1 MLPTSHDVARLA
13 GVSQATVSRALRE
26 HHGVARATRDRVREA
41 ARSLGYVPSSTARAL
56 STRRTGRIAVV
67 CSGLDDPFHAA
78 LVAPLHDALSDRGL
92 QTVLVTDTDEHPV
105 TIDDLLDGACDGVV
119 LTTCSTTSPLPA
131 ALAARAV
138 PCVIADRAVED
149 EGTDSCV
156 VDDRAGAASV
166 ADLLVELGHRRIGVI
181 AGPDTISTG
190 RDRLTGFLD
199 QLGRHGITVAT
210 RGIHTG
216 PFTAETGRRGLVA
229 LLAAGPSMPTAV
241 FCGNDVI
248 ALGALEAAAQYGVAV
263 PGDLVVIGFGGLPI
277 ARWERVGLTT
287 MDVDLAAMAR
297 EVTEMLVERLD
308 GVTVPARTVKVP
320 ARLAARRTHESA
332 RPQRADCDEDR
343 AAPPEPEQGLRRWMT
358 ATSELARAV
367 NSATPT
373 TTVLALIARRACDL
387 IGFDFCAVMLANA
400 GEECLSVAGFHGLDA
415 NYVGLVSDE
424 QALQIR
430 PESSDQDSPA
440 ARAFRERRTVAV
452 TDTRSA
458 AVYGRLRD
466 LAPAQGYRSL
476 VAAPLRDA
484 SGSVS
489 GLIVGYLQEPHV
501 FSAEELD
508 LTELLGEQI
517 MVVLETDRLR
527 RAQERTIA
535 ELSAVNTQM
544 SEARRQ
550 LDWAEE
556 QHERLMQ
563 LVLDGAGLEGLT
575 DALAEILDAA
585 ITVQN
590 ADGDVLAQS
599 GGRAPIAPSA
609 GAEPDATGDAAWTVP
624 VLVTGETVGRLWI
637 SRMSSRP
644 DPLQRRA
651 IERFALVVGVEIFRR
666 RHLEEVRQRFTRDV
680 LSELLRPS
688 GPVHVQ
694 SVLEHAASLGVELD
708 EPHLLVLICRPR
720 SGPAPGLLQDCR
732 KALATV
738 ERCLVGQYDGDVVAV
753 LPAEL
758 DVGRTLEPLLTRLG
772 RTAPPHAPVVVLAPE
787 AESPTDYA
795 GAYRIARGVARLRLA
810 TNSVVPFVDARRL
823 GVAAL
828 LLGEDLPSPRLAQ
841 FAEGLLAP
849 LERAG
854 AVRQGE
860 LVATL
865 RAWLEHGCSAATTA
879 DALTVHPNTVT
890 YRLNRLEKLLGLDLR
905 SFENRLNLQ
914 LALTVVDVS
923 GQVDAGRTSA
933 HPGVGV
939 GEQRG
944 YPPRVVDER

>member
-1 MLPTSHDVARLA
+1 MPTSHDVARLA

-26 HHGVARATRDRVREA
+26 HHGVAAATRARVHEA
-41 ARSLGYVPSSTARAL
+41 ARSLGYVTSSTARAL
-56 STRRTGRIAVV
+56 ATRRTRRIVV
-67 CSGLDDPFHAA
+67 VSAGVDDPFHAA
-78 LVAPLHDALSDRGL
+78 LIAPLHEALSGHGL

-105 TIDDLLDGACDGVV
+105 TANDLLDGSFDGAV
-119 LTTCSTTSPLPA
+119 LTTCSTTSSLPA
-131 ALAARAV
+131 ELTARAV
-138 PCVIADRAVED
+138 PCVVADRAVD
-149 EGTDSCV
+149 DASADSCL
-156 VDDRAGAASV
+156 VDDRRGAAAV

-181 AGPDTISTG
+181 AGPGTTSTG
-190 RDRLTGFLD
+190 RDRLTGLLD
-199 QLGRHGITVAT
+199 QLERHGITVGP
-210 RGIHTG
+210 REIYTG

-241 FCGNDVI
+241 FCGNDVV

-263 PGDLVVIGFGGLPI
+263 PGDLAVVGFGGIPV

-287 MDVDLAAMAR
+287 MDVDLTAMAR
-297 EVTEMLVERLD
+297 TVVGMLVERLE
-308 GVTVPARTVKVP
+308 GLSVPPRAVTLAPDLTARGTHGTALPPHADRTAPA
-320 ARLAARRTHESA
+320 
-332 RPQRADCDEDR
+332 
-343 AAPPEPEQGLRRWMT
+343 EPGQGLRRWMA

-373 TTVLALIARRACDL
+373 TTVLSLIAKRACEL

-400 GEECLSVAGFHGLDA
+400 GEESLSVEGFHGLDY

-458 AVYGRLRD
+458 TVYGRLRE
-466 LAPAQGYRSL
+466 LAPVQGYRSL

-489 GLIVGYLQEPHV
+489 GLIVGYLQEPHA

-527 RAQERTIA
+527 RAQERTII
-535 ELSAVNTQM
+535 ELSAVNAEM
-544 SEARRQ
+544 REARRQ

-590 ADGDVLAQS
+590 ADGDDLAQS
-599 GGRAPIAPSA
+599 GGGPLAVPSRPGAAPVASDD
-609 GAEPDATGDAAWTVP
+609 EAWTVP
-624 VLVTGETVGRLWI
+624 VLVTGEVVGRLWI
-637 SRMSSRP
+637 TRMSSRP

-666 RHLEEVRQRFTRDV
+666 RHLDEVRQRFTRDV
-680 LSELLRPS
+680 LSELLRPG
-688 GPVHVQ
+688 GPVHLQ
-694 SVLEHAASLGVELD
+694 SVLDHAASLGVDLD
-708 EPHLLVLICRPR
+708 EPHLLVLACRPR

-732 KALATV
+732 KALGSV

-758 DVGRTLEPLLTRLG
+758 DIERTLEPLLVRLG
-772 RTAPPHAPVVVLAPE
+772 RTPPTQTPVVVLAPE
-787 AESPTDYA
+787 IETPADYA
-795 GAYRIARGVARLRLA
+795 GAYRVARGVARLRVA
-810 TNSVVPFVDARRL
+810 ANSRIPFVDARRL

-828 LLGEDLPSPRLAQ
+828 LLGEDLPSTRLAR
-841 FAEGLLAP
+841 FAQGLLAP

-854 AVRQGE
+854 AVRQAE

-879 DALTVHPNTVT
+879 EALTVHPNTVT
-890 YRLNRLEKLLGLDLR
+890 YRLSRLEKLLGLDLR

-923 GQVDAGRTSA
+923 GHADTGR
-933 HPGVGV
+933 G
-939 GEQRG
+939 
-944 YPPRVVDER
+944 

>member
-1 MLPTSHDVARLA
+1 MPTSHDVARLA

-26 HHGVARATRDRVREA
+26 HRGVAAATRARVREA
-41 ARSLGYVPSSTARAL
+41 ARSLGYVPSSTARSLA
-56 STRRTGRIAVV
+56 TRRTRRIAVV
-67 CSGLDDPFHAA
+67 SAGVDDPLHAA
-78 LVAPLHDALSDRGL
+78 LIAPLHVALSEHGL
-92 QTVLVTDTDEHPV
+92 QTVLVSDTDQHPV
-105 TIDDLLDGACDGVV
+105 TVDDLLDGSFDGAV
-119 LTTCSTTSPLPA
+119 LTTCTRASPLPA
-131 ALAARAV
+131 ELSARAV
-138 PCVIADRAVED
+138 ACVVADRAVD
-149 EGTDSCV
+149 GAGADSCV
-156 VDDRAGAASV
+156 VDDRGGAAAV

-181 AGPDTISTG
+181 AGPDTTSTG
-190 RDRLTGFLD
+190 RDRVAGFLE
-199 QLGRHGITVAT
+199 QLERHGIIVGP
-210 RGIHTG
+210 RGIYTG

-248 ALGALEAAAQYGVAV
+248 ALGALEAAAQYGVVV
-263 PGDLVVIGFGGLPI
+263 PDDLTVVGFGGIPI
-277 ARWERVGLTT
+277 ARSERVGLTT

-297 EVTEMLVERLD
+297 TVTDMLVARLE
-308 GVTVPARTVKVP
+308 GLSVPAHTETVP
-320 ARLAARRTHESA
+320 ARLAARGTHGSAPAPRTDRDAE
-332 RPQRADCDEDR
+332 RAV
-343 AAPPEPEQGLRRWMT
+343 PPEPGQGLRRWMT
-358 ATSELARAV
+358 AASELARAV

-387 IGFDFCAVMLANA
+387 IGFDFCAVMLANP
-400 GEECLSVAGFHGLDA
+400 GEECLSVEGFHGLDT

-458 AVYGRLRD
+458 TVYGRLRD

-501 FSAEELD
+501 FRAEELD

-527 RAQERTIA
+527 RAQERTID
-535 ELSAVNTQM
+535 ELSAVNEEM
-544 SEARRQ
+544 REARRQ

-563 LVLDGAGLEGLT
+563 LVLDDAGLEGLT

-599 GGRAPIAPSA
+599 GGVGPGAPLRGGSVPGPADD
-609 GAEPDATGDAAWTVP
+609 EAWTVP
-624 VLVTGETVGRLWI
+624 VLVSGETVGRLWI
-637 SRMSSRP
+637 TRIPSRP

-651 IERFALVVGVEIFRR
+651 IERFALVVGVEILRR
-666 RHLEEVRQRFTRDV
+666 RHLDEVRQRFVRDV
-680 LSELLRPS
+680 LGELLRPS
-688 GPVHVQ
+688 GPVHLQ
-694 SVLEHAASLGVELD
+694 SVLEHAASLGVDLD
-708 EPHLLVLICRPR
+708 EPHLLVLVYRPR

-732 KALATV
+732 KALRAV

-753 LPAEL
+753 LPAEV
-758 DVGRTLEPLLTRLG
+758 DAPRTLEPLLARLG
-772 RTAPPHAPVVVLAPE
+772 RTAPPHTPVVVLAPQVE
-787 AESPTDYA
+787 APGDYA
-795 GAYRIARGVARLRLA
+795 GGYRIARGVARLRLA

-828 LLGEDLPSPRLAQ
+828 LLGEDLPSTRLAQ
-841 FAEGLLAP
+841 FAQGLLAP

-854 AVRQGE
+854 AVRQRE

-865 RAWLEHGCSAATTA
+865 RAWLEHGCSVATTA

-890 YRLNRLEKLLGLDLR
+890 YRLNRLEKLLGVDLR
-905 SFENRLNLQ
+905 SYENRLNLQ

-923 GQVDAGRTSA
+923 GQVDASRA
-933 HPGVGV
+933 
-939 GEQRG
+939 
-944 YPPRVVDER
+944 